1 MESNP
6 VSVRDRPKSSTPLS
20 PPRSARRRQTAAAG
34 PARSGSPAAGSRAV
48 GWHPARAAAGCAP
61 LKIACCYNTLSRQ
74 ETPTGRE
81 GTMDNSTSWV
91 VYVMT
96 MHNAEGRRAVCEQ
109 SEWEQMERDRP
120 GYHTLVQSGITSE
133 AEAEKL
139 ARGTAGDSRLS
150 ATSKRR
156 C

>member
-1 MESNP
+1 
-6 VSVRDRPKSSTPLS
+6 
-20 PPRSARRRQTAAAG
+20 
-34 PARSGSPAAGSRAV
+34 
-48 GWHPARAAAGCAP
+48 
-61 LKIACCYNTLSRQ
+61 
-74 ETPTGRE
+74 
-81 GTMDNSTSWV
+81 MDNSTSWV

-156 C
+156 RGNRLASQSPRAGVLSARAGRLSAAASRLNPQLQQIRALARLVINDEDRRSPSPSSR